1 MRDTHAPGEWRASL
15 PVHRLASD
23 GVLSGAAALALLG
36 CAMRLRRARAPL
48 MVISG
53 VLAWH
58 AGTTLAR
65 PPQSTREALAGR
77 GGRHL
82 KGQVTIARTPAEV
95 YALWR
100 DPAQLADA
108 LPPRVRV
115 ESFAPNVTRWQ
126 LTSKDGST
134 TVAEWTAE
142 LINDE
147 PDRLLAWRTTSDA
160 TVLSAGSVRFSPAPG
175 GQGTEVGVHLQYAAP
190 LGAVGAGLAKL
201 TPFNPSVLLGRSLDH
216 IKRYLEFGRHA
227 VLVS

>member
-1 MRDTHAPGEWRASL
+1 MHETHAPDEWRVSL

-23 GVLSGAAALALLG
+23 GVLSGAAAVTLLG
-36 CAMRLRRARAPL
+36 LARWYPRARAPL
-48 MVISG
+48 VVASG
-53 VLAWH
+53 LLAWR

-65 PPQSTREALAGR
+65 SPKSTRAALAGR

-82 KGQVTIARTPAEV
+82 KGQVTIARTPPDV

-100 DPAQLADA
+100 DAARLNDA
-108 LPPRVRV
+108 LPPRIRV
-115 ESFAPNVTRWQ
+115 EWIAPNLTRWR
-126 LTSKDGST
+126 LTSTNGAT
-134 TVAEWTAE
+134 TLAEWTAE

-160 TVLSAGSVRFSPAPG
+160 TVLSAGSVRFTPAPG

-190 LGAVGAGLAKL
+190 LGAVGANLAAL
-201 TPFNPSVLLGRSLDH
+201 TPFNPSLLLGNSLDH